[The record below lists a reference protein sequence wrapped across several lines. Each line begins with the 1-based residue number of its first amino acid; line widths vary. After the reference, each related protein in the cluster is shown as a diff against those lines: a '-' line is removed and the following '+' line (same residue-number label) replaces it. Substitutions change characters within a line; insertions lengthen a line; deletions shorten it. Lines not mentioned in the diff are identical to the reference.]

1 MESSLIVFT
10 VPTML
15 LAGSSELS
23 GNHTYIQKV
32 HCFEVVKKKDKKL
45 KKNNAAGVRVM
56 IFIGSSHTVTFLA
69 FQEVSPLVAAS
80 VGPYGACL
88 HDGSEYT
95 GNYVNTVPRETLKY
109 FHRCRLRHIMAAK
122 PDIVA
127 IETIPA
133 LEEALILTELLGEF
147 PDARA
152 WVSLQ
157 CRDEKHTAFGDVFA
171 DAVCCLS
178 ACSQVIAVGLNCC
191 APQIVEPLLRSA
203 AGLSNGK
210 PFVVYPNS
218 GEVWSAEDGASGW
231 CDGDQTQVKGDD
243 WKKMVPVWLS
253 CGARWIGGCCRVRPR
268 DIRTIRS
275 SVTEWLEYEQ
285 AER

>member
-1 MESSLIVFT
+1 
-10 VPTML
+10 
-15 LAGSSELS
+15 
-23 GNHTYIQKV
+23 
-32 HCFEVVKKKDKKL
+32 
-45 KKNNAAGVRVM
+45 M

-133 LEEALILTELLGEF
+133 LEEALILTELLGI
-147 PDARA
+147 P
-152 WVSLQ
+152 WCTSMGQL
-157 CRDEKHTAFGDVFA
+157 
-171 DAVCCLS
+171 AVPWREAHSIRWRFRRRCVLP
-178 ACSQVIAVGLNCC
+178 VGLFSSDCC
-191 APQIVEPLLRSA
+191 WFELLCPADCWASVEECSRFVQR
-203 AGLSNGK
+203 K

-218 GEVWSAEDGASGW
+218 GEVWSAEDGASVGVTVTKHRWKEMTGRRWFPSGCHVGRAGLAAAVEFDLAISEQFAHQSQSGW
-231 CDGDQTQVKGDD
+231 NMNKLNDEAYYNGQIVKLQTKFNFYGS
-243 WKKMVPVWLS
+243 L
-253 CGARWIGGCCRVRPR
+253 
-268 DIRTIRS
+268 
-275 SVTEWLEYEQ
+275 
-285 AER
+285 